1 MTKAAAR
8 QFLVTVGAL
17 GNRTFAT
24 FSGGDKAAETSKWY
38 DGGATVPDVLAGPAE
53 TSDVTVTN
61 GFDPEL
67 DSALLQTLK
76 SQVGVLRTTIT
87 KMPLHGDMSRVAGAK
102 PDVYTNALLKTMTPA
117 EADANS
123 GDVAVYELTFA
134 VADLT

>member
-24 FSGGDKAAETSKWY
+24 FSGGDKTAEASKWY

-53 TSDVTVTN
+53 TGDVTVTN
-61 GFDPEL
+61 AFDPEI
-67 DSALLQTLK
+67 DAPLLQTLK
-76 SQVGVLRTTIT
+76 SQVGVLRTTVA
-87 KMPLHGDMSRVAGAK
+87 KMPLHGDMTRVASAR
-102 PDVYTNALLKTMTPA
+102 PDVYTNALLTGLTPV